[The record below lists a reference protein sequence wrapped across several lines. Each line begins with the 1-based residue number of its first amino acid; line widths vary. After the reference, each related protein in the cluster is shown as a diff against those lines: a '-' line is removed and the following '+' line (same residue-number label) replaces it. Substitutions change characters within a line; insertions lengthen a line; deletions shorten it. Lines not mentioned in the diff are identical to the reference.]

1 METTKIHKCRYCDNC
16 FSSTK
21 SRWNHEATIH
31 KNDKIIILTNTII
44 DCVYC
49 KKSFANKY
57 SLERHLKNNCKD
69 KKTTIKKIEADNTVL
84 LNTINSN
91 NNINSNN
98 RTQNNNFNIIIN
110 PLNNPNTYSF
120 TLMDICDIF
129 DEQFNTILNIIEK
142 IYFNDKLKENHI
154 FYVSNLNGEYAKIL
168 DSENNENSEIKKY
181 LFDEVFTLMIDKI
194 KSLYTKYKKKLF
206 EVPKQKEIQDKIN
219 ALESMQNERLPT
231 YKSYLKLINVLAY
244 NKKDIVINSW
254 DVIKNNKQKIKDE
267 KLDNMEIIWDNNL
280 EI

>member
-1 METTKIHKCRYCDNC
+1 MEIIKKYNCRYCIKS

-21 SRWNHEATIH
+21 SRWNHEKLIH
-31 KNDKIIILTNTII
+31 KNGKNGCCDTVSDSLME
-44 DCVYC
+44 CEYC
-49 KKSFANKY
+49 KKLFVNKY

-69 KKTTIKKIEADNTVL
+69 KKHVIQKIETN
-84 LNTINSN
+84 NTITVNSN

-98 RTQNNNFNIIIN
+98 LTQNNNYNIIIN
-110 PLNNPNTYSF
+110 PINNPNTDNF

-129 DEQFNTILNIIEK
+129 DEQFNTILTIIEK
-142 IYFNDKLKENHI
+142 IYFNDKIKENHS
-154 FYVSNLNGEYAKIL
+154 FYVSNLNGEYVKTL
-168 DSENNENSEIKKY
+168 DSENNENTKIKKY

-194 KSLYTKYKKKLF
+194 KSLYFKYKKKLF
-206 EVPKQKEIQDKIN
+206 EVTKQKEIQEKIK

-244 NKKDIVINSW
+244 NKKDIVINTW
-254 DVIKNNKQKIKDE
+254 DKMKNNKQQIKDIQLE
-267 KLDNMEIIWDNNL
+267 NMEIIWDT